1 MLSARHDRWTEF
13 LQDYT
18 YTLKHMSGVE
28 NKVAD
33 ALSRRVCLLIQL
45 SAEVVRFER
54 IKEEHELCPG
64 FEKNVLVLKE
74 RMTPEIDGF
83 LLQDGYLF

>member
-1 MLSARHDRWTEF
+1 M
-13 LQDYT
+13 QDYT

-33 ALSRRVCLLIQL
+33 APSRLVGFLKQL
-45 SAEVVRFER
+45 SVEVV
-54 IKEEHELCPG
+54 G
-64 FEKNVLVLKE
+64 FEKIKYEYEPCPDFREIVYVLKE
-74 RMTPEIDGF
+74 WVTLEIDGF